1 MLAKLYLCRYVAV
14 NLSSTVFDRSD
25 QPIERLSSHKPGNLF
40 VNKFTH
46 TGLILA
52 LTIIV
57 GAAYSPAVM
66 ADKKDHSNSNSDD
79 DNNNNK
85 DKKKDD
91 DQNNKSQKNTGSQQF
106 QKFQQNNQFKS
117 SKSDNSQQK
126 FQSNNQFQIVPQ
138 GQDGSKQLQLQNSS
152 KQPNWQNF
160 QKQNNSSQNLQKQ
173 NIQLQGVQNK
183 PDWIKQD
190 HHDHKDVKNF
200 VVKFG
205 GPEPFSS
212 KWYKDHPSAWHYHH
226 DHDDAWKVITAAS
239 VVGFLGWEAYHPRG
253 PVVVYQPVPYDTLFV
268 SRPGVIIDPSRGE
281 WMPLGQYTLMLG
293 PGDDSTRMLDL
304 AIDRFGHIRGSYY
317 DMVSGVAH
325 DVAGIVNPRSQYAQW
340 SLESNRQLTFYTPMG
355 EMMQPQGLVYVQLP
369 SGERQQWQ
377 LVRMDGQS

>member
-1 MLAKLYLCRYVAV
+1 VSHL
-14 NLSSTVFDRSD
+14 T
-25 QPIERLSSHKPGNLF
+25 RLI
-40 VNKFTH
+40 
-46 TGLILA
+46 LILA
-52 LTIIV
+52 LAVSIV
-57 GAAYSPAVM
+57 TAYSSASF
-66 ADKKDHSNSNSDD
+66 ADKKNNSNSSNSDDKDDKDKDKNNQNNQRRGRDKQKD

-85 DKKKDD
+85 
-91 DQNNKSQKNTGSQQF
+91 SNTIQQF
-106 QKFQQNNQFKS
+106 QNSQGNSNKQKDKDNDKQNSNSDKQGS
-117 SKSDNSQQK
+117 SKNVQPLIIGNGPQGG
-126 FQSNNQFQIVPQ
+126 QFQKSNQ
-138 GQDGSKQLQLQNSS
+138 GQNISKQQFPNGQN
-152 KQPNWQNF
+152 QGNAP
-160 QKQNNSSQNLQKQ
+160 QNLQKQ

-183 PDWIKQD
+183 PDWIQKS

-205 GPEPFSS
+205 GPEPFSN
-212 KWYKDHPSAWHYHH
+212 KWYKDHPKAWHYDHH
-226 DHDDAWKVITAAS
+226 DHNDGWKIATAAT
-239 VVGFLGWEAYHPRG
+239 VVGFLGWEAYQNRG

-304 AIDRFGHIRGSYY
+304 AVDRFGHIRGSYY

-325 DVAGIVNPRSQYAQW
+325 NVAGIVDPRSQYAQW
-340 SLESNRQLTFYTPMG
+340 SLESNRGLTFYTPMG

-377 LVRMDGQS
+377 MVRMEGG